1 MENDNSH
8 DQELESEIFL
18 SLRNIL
24 NAVEIYSAKVK
35 EQTGLS
41 GSQLS
46 CLLVLKNESPLPLSK
61 LSRKVSLSPSM
72 ITTIVD
78 QLEKKELV
86 FRNRQSSDRRVIFI
100 ELTEKGKDLVKTAP
114 PSFQARLM
122 QGLRYLGEEE
132 KKSLHECLNRLL
144 AVIHSDISIN
154 SGLSTSN
161 GKQEPVSNSDPRE
174 VG

>member
-1 MENDNSH
+1 MENENSH
-8 DQELESEIFL
+8 NQDLETEIFS

-24 NAVEIYSAKVK
+24 NAVEIYSAKLK

-46 CLLVLKNESPLPLSK
+46 CLLVLNTESPLPLSK

-86 FRNRQSSDRRVIFI
+86 FRSRQSSDRRVIFI

-122 QGLRYLGEEE
+122 HGLRFLREEE
-132 KKSLHECLNRLL
+132 KKSLYEGLNRLL
-144 AVIHSDISIN
+144 SVIHSDISIN
-154 SGLSTSN
+154 SALSPTN
-161 GKQEPVSNSDPRE
+161 GKQEPVDGPAPKGGE
-174 VG
+174 